1 MLERQLNEEQRHALR
16 QLERFG
22 WELKF
27 VRQKLFQEP
36 VAVIF
41 DQNRQ
46 HFAEIDSNVELNE
59 KPEFR
64 IRE

>member
-1 MLERQLNEEQRHALR
+1 MLARQLNEEQRHALR

-36 VAVIF
+36 VAIIF
-41 DQNRQ
+41 DHDRQ
-46 HFAEIDSNVELNE
+46 HFAEIDANGGLNE